1 MNLIE
6 LALPPPSPF
15 FPIYLLLFFHVHYYL
30 LFVCAERRRCTCIFF
45 FTFCSSREC
54 GWHTYSGLPRRPHYL
69 LGHKSCEL
77 RDDDECARQRIQFC
91 HRWERNLEDI
101 LCSSCEFSV
110 HVKQDEVTRDQYKL
124 LGVVE
129 TFLEMMRVSQK
140 MNWICLRTQ
149 QMKGAVALIL
159 TIAAAF
165 SCMV

>member
-1 MNLIE
+1 MRATTDSVLQ
-6 LALPPPSPF
+6 P
-15 FPIYLLLFFHVHYYL
+15 
-30 LFVCAERRRCTCIFF
+30 
-45 FTFCSSREC
+45 
-54 GWHTYSGLPRRPHYL
+54 
-69 LGHKSCEL
+69 LGAK
-77 RDDDECARQRIQFC
+77 
-91 HRWERNLEDI
+91 LEDI